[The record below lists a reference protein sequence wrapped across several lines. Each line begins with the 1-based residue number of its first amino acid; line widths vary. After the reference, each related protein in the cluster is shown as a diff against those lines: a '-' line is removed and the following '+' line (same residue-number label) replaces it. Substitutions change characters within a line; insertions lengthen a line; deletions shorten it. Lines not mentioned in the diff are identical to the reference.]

1 MQGLKN
7 KIKLFICIAQIFL
20 ACCIL
25 FNSKLFA
32 KTLLVG
38 NNKTYTSIKTA
49 LQHCN
54 NGDTIL
60 VEKAMYKEGEILID
74 KSIVLKGIQ
83 QPVLDGEGKY
93 QIILIKANNVVID
106 GFKLQHSGR
115 SDVDDIAAI
124 KIYNA
129 RNVVISNNIIEDAF
143 WGILTQLGVNCTI
156 INNHLKANADEVN
169 SGNGIHCWKCDS
181 MHIANNYITG
191 HRDGIYFEFVTNSI
205 IKKNISGN
213 NLRYGL
219 HFMFSHNDEYTSNTF
234 KQNGSGV
241 SVMFSHGVTMI
252 DNSFIENWGGGAY
265 GILLKEIS
273 DSYIYHNHFI
283 RNTVGIHMEGAT
295 RIKVEKNIFN
305 GNGWA
310 MRVQASSNDC
320 TIAYN
325 NFLNNTFDVATNGSL
340 MLSNFDHNY
349 WDKYEGYDLN
359 KDKTGDVP
367 YRPVSLFSMIA
378 EENPSAMMLFR
389 SFIVTLFDK
398 TERVLPGIIPE
409 NLKDNF
415 PLMKPLPL

>member
-1 MQGLKN
+1 MK
-7 KIKLFICIAQIFL
+7 KLLSIFFFFV
-20 ACCIL
+20 CCI
-25 FNSKLFA
+25 FVHIKSDA
-32 KTLLVG
+32 ATLLVG
-38 NNKTYTSIKTA
+38 KNQSFTSIKTA
-49 LQHCN
+49 LQHCK

-60 VEKAMYKEGEILID
+60 VEKGLYKEHEIVID
-74 KSIVLKGIQ
+74 KSIVLKGVQ
-83 QPVLDGEGKY
+83 QPVLDGEHQY
-93 QIILIKANNVVID
+93 QIIFIKANNVVID

-115 SDVDDIAAI
+115 SDMDDIAAI
-124 KIYNA
+124 KIYYAHNII
-129 RNVVISNNIIEDAF
+129 ISNNIIEDAF
-143 WGILTQLGVNCTI
+143 WGILTQYSSNCTI
-156 INNHLKANADEVN
+156 SNNYLKAYADETN

-181 MHIANNYITG
+181 MHISGNYITG

-205 IKKNISGN
+205 VQKNISEN
-213 NLRYGL
+213 NIRYGL
-219 HFMFSHNDEYTSNTF
+219 HFMFSHNDKYISNTF
-234 KQNGSGV
+234 KKNGSGV
-241 SVMFSHGVTMI
+241 AVMFSHGVTMI

-265 GILLKEIS
+265 GILLKEIT

-325 NFLNNTFDVATNGSL
+325 NFLNNTFDVTTNGSL

-359 KDKTGDVP
+359 KDHIGDVP

-378 EENPSAMMLFR
+378 EQNPSAMMLFR
-389 SFIVTLFDK
+389 SFMVTLFDK
-398 TERVLPGIIPE
+398 TERILPGIIPE

-415 PLMKPLPL
+415 PMMKPLPQ

>member
-1 MQGLKN
+1 
-7 KIKLFICIAQIFL
+7 
-20 ACCIL
+20 
-25 FNSKLFA
+25 
-32 KTLLVG
+32 
-38 NNKTYTSIKTA
+38 
-49 LQHCN
+49 
-54 NGDTIL
+54 
-60 VEKAMYKEGEILID
+60 MYKEGEILID
-74 KSIVLKGIQ
+74 KSIVLKGVQ
-83 QPVLDGEGKY
+83 QPVLDGESKY

-106 GFKLQHSGR
+106 GFMLQHSGR
-115 SDVDDIAAI
+115 SDMDDIAAI

-129 RNVVISNNIIEDAF
+129 HKVVISNNIIQDAF
-143 WGILTQLGVNCTI
+143 WGILTQYGVNCTI
-156 INNHLKANADEVN
+156 INNHLKATADEVN

-205 IKKNISGN
+205 IKKNISEN
-213 NLRYGL
+213 NIRYGL
-219 HFMFSHNDEYTSNTF
+219 HFMFSHNDEYLSNTF
-234 KQNGSGV
+234 NKNGSGV
-241 SVMFSHGVTMI
+241 AVMFSHGVTMI

-273 DSYIYHNHFI
+273 NSYINHNYFI

-320 TIAYN
+320 MIAYN
-325 NFLNNTFDVATNGSL
+325 NFLNNTFDVTTNGSL
-340 MLSNFDHNY
+340 LLSNFDHNY

-378 EENPSAMMLFR
+378 EKNPSAMMLFR
-389 SFIVTLFDK
+389 SFMVTLFDK

>member
-1 MQGLKN
+1 LK
-7 KIKLFICIAQIFL
+7 KLLSIFFFFV
-20 ACCIL
+20 CCI
-25 FNSKLFA
+25 FVHIKSDA
-32 KTLLVG
+32 ATLLVG
-38 NNKTYTSIKTA
+38 KNQSFTSIKTA
-49 LQHCN
+49 LQHCK

-60 VEKAMYKEGEILID
+60 VEKGLYKEQEIVID
-74 KSIVLKGIQ
+74 KSIVLKGVQ
-83 QPVLDGEGKY
+83 QPVLDGEHQY
-93 QIILIKANNVVID
+93 QIIFIKANNVVID

-115 SDVDDIAAI
+115 SDMDDIAAI
-124 KIYNA
+124 KIYYAHNII
-129 RNVVISNNIIEDAF
+129 ISNNIIEDAF
-143 WGILTQLGVNCTI
+143 WGILTQYSSNCTI
-156 INNHLKANADEVN
+156 SNNYLKAYADETN

-181 MHIANNYITG
+181 MHISGNYITG

-205 IKKNISGN
+205 IKKNISEN
-213 NLRYGL
+213 NIRYGL
-219 HFMFSHNDEYTSNTF
+219 HFMFSHNDKYISNTF
-234 KQNGSGV
+234 KKNGSGV
-241 SVMFSHGVTMI
+241 AVMFSHGVTMI

-320 TIAYN
+320 IIAYN
-325 NFLNNTFDVATNGSL
+325 NFLNNTFDVTTNGSL

-359 KDKTGDVP
+359 KDHIGDVP

-378 EENPSAMMLFR
+378 EQNPSAMMLFR
-389 SFIVTLFDK
+389 SFMVTLFDK
-398 TERVLPGIIPE
+398 TERILPGIIPE

-415 PLMKPLPL
+415 PMMKPLPQ